1 MQNIGFNEPPVGGRK
16 SSPQIRAMLEIAGDF
31 EGLPEGTTKYN
42 LLHLVKDVGPYAGFT
57 RGMIALLEYYVMFT
71 RDSDW
76 AAGGRPIVYQSVVK
90 TARYFGV
97 SERQIQYLES
107 ALGNAGALTWHS
119 SGNNKRFGYRHAES
133 GELIDAYGVDLS
145 PLGAL
150 RERLEKKKIE
160 RSTLDEA
167 WYSAKRQ
174 ISWYRGRIR
183 GMLAEAGAI
192 PRLQDL
198 AIENQRAYEGIN
210 RHIRS
215 YMTLNDLNDLLEA
228 HIKLHD
234 ELKVGIEAQ
243 APAAQNWEK
252 NSDLTQNSS
261 STDDKEF
268 VHIYSTN
275 NSLSLKRDTS
285 SPMDN
290 APKGSVAD
298 SSVDNPAQ
306 SSGGENG
313 TGENADTVID
323 ELARISWKQ
332 VLAAASDRFSAYLP
346 LHNRVDWRDVVD
358 AAYQMLP
365 TLGISKSAWADA
377 CKVLDR
383 QGAAL
388 CIIIIDQKAQAGQI
402 RNPGGY
408 LREMTARA
416 QKGELKLHK
425 SIFGLLKRGR
435 EQYDS

>member
-16 SSPQIRAMLEIAGDF
+16 SSPQIRAMLEIAGEF
-31 EGLPEGTTKYN
+31 EGLPEGTTKYH

-57 RGMIALLEYYVMFT
+57 RSMIALLEYYVMFT

-76 AAGGRPIVYQSVVK
+76 TLGGRPIVYQSVVK

-107 ALGNAGALTWHS
+107 ALSNVGALTWHS

-145 PLGAL
+145 PLAAL
-150 RERLEKKKIE
+150 RMKLEQKKIE
-160 RSTLDEA
+160 RATQDEA

-183 GMLAEAGAI
+183 GLVTEAGTT
-192 PRLQDL
+192 PGLQEV
-198 AIENQRAYEGIN
+198 AIESQRAYEAIN
-210 RHIRS
+210 DHIRS
-215 YMTLNDLNDLLEA
+215 YMTLDYLNDLLEA
-228 HIKLHD
+228 HIGLHD
-234 ELKVGIEAQ
+234 QLKASIEEQ
-243 APAAQNWEK
+243 VPAIQNCEK
-252 NSDLTQNSS
+252 NSDLTQKTS
-261 STDDKEF
+261 STDDKDF
-268 VHIYSTN
+268 AHIYSTN
-275 NSLSLKRDTS
+275 NPLSLKRDTR
-285 SPMDN
+285 SPSDS
-290 APKGSVAD
+290 APEGSVAG
-298 SSVDNPAQ
+298 SSVDKALQ
-306 SSGGENG
+306 SSGGEIG
-313 TGENADTVID
+313 TGKEADTISD

-332 VLAAASDRFSAYLP
+332 VLAAASDRFSAHLP
-346 LHNRVDWRDVVD
+346 LHDRVDWRDVVD

-365 TLGISKSAWADA
+365 TLGISKSAWSEA

-388 CIIIIDQKAQAGQI
+388 CIIIIDQKAQMNQI

-416 QKGELKLHK
+416 KTGELKLHK